1 MPRRAAHPSH
11 RRRLGERLI
20 KRHRSFYVYMI
31 GGFAASVVNT
41 VAFLL
46 FHSWL
51 KMAVVYANT
60 IAFVI
65 SNLFSFFVNKEFVFT
80 QNLDDRHG
88 VLYQLGMFFLYRLL
102 SLIPDNL
109 IMVVGLSWLHWN
121 TLFVKIIDQIMVGLI
136 NYLTTRSIFQ
146 RNEHSMI
153 KKAKQRMQERKL
165 AEKKSKS

>member
-1 MPRRAAHPSH
+1 
-11 RRRLGERLI
+11 
-20 KRHRSFYVYMI
+20 MI

-60 IAFVI
+60 IAFII
-65 SNLFSFFVNKEFVFT
+65 SNLFSFFANKELVFT

-88 VLYQLGMFFLYRLL
+88 VLYQLGMFFLYRRLL
-102 SLIPDNL
+102 SLIPDNI

-121 TLFVKIIDQIMVGLI
+121 TLLVKIIDQIMVGLI

-153 KKAKQRMQERKL
+153 EKAKARMRV
-165 AEKKSKS
+165 KKCLKKEASLKKDLLLFLFKILRSWALVI

>member
-1 MPRRAAHPSH
+1 MPKSQSRRN
-11 RRRLGERLI
+11 LGDKLI

-46 FHSWL
+46 FHSGI
-51 KMAVVYANT
+51 KIRVVYANT

-65 SNLFSFFVNKEFVFT
+65 SNLFSFLVNKEFVFT
-80 QNLDDRHG
+80 QNQDHRHG
-88 VLYQLGMFFLYRLL
+88 VLYQLGMFFVYRLL

-109 IMVVGLSWLHWN
+109 IMVIGISWLHWN
-121 TLFVKIIDQIMVGLI
+121 TIVVKIIDQVIVGVI

-146 RNEHSMI
+146 RSEHSMI
-153 KKAKQRMQERKL
+153 ENAKQRMREKKM

>member
-1 MPRRAAHPSH
+1 
-11 RRRLGERLI
+11 
-20 KRHRSFYVYMI
+20 MI

-41 VAFLL
+41 VAF
-46 FHSWL
+46 
-51 KMAVVYANT
+51 
-60 IAFVI
+60 II
-65 SNLFSFFVNKEFVFT
+65 SNLFSFFVNKELVFT

-102 SLIPDNL
+102 SLIPDNI

-121 TLFVKIIDQIMVGLI
+121 TLLVKIIDQIMVGLI

-153 KKAKQRMQERKL
+153 EKAKARMRVKKMS
-165 AEKKSKS
+165 EKRSKS

>member
-1 MPRRAAHPSH
+1 MPNPTSH
-11 RRRLGERLI
+11 RHANRRNLGEKLI
-20 KRHRSFYVYMI
+20 KRHRSFYFYMI

-46 FHSWL
+46 FHFGI

-60 IAFVI
+60 IAFIV

-80 QNLDDRHG
+80 QNTDARHG
-88 VLYQLGMFFLYRLL
+88 ILYQLGMFFVYRLL

-109 IMVVGLSWLHWN
+109 IMVAGISWLHWN
-121 TLFVKIIDQIMVGLI
+121 TIIVKIIDQMIVGII

-146 RNEHSMI
+146 RSEHSMI
-153 KKAKQRMQERKL
+153 EKAK
-165 AEKKSKS
+165 EKMREKRSEQ

>member
-1 MPRRAAHPSH
+1 
-11 RRRLGERLI
+11 
-20 KRHRSFYVYMI
+20 MI

-41 VAFLL
+41 VAF
-46 FHSWL
+46 
-51 KMAVVYANT
+51 
-60 IAFVI
+60 II
-65 SNLFSFFVNKEFVFT
+65 SNLFSFFVNKELVFT

-102 SLIPDNL
+102 SLIPDNI

-121 TLFVKIIDQIMVGLI
+121 TLLVKIIDQIMVGLI

-153 KKAKQRMQERKL
+153 EKAKARMRVKKCLKKEASLKKRL
-165 AEKKSKS
+165 ASFFIQNLAVVGPCDLRSNRQCRS

>member
-1 MPRRAAHPSH
+1 
-11 RRRLGERLI
+11 
-20 KRHRSFYVYMI
+20 MI

-60 IAFVI
+60 IAFII
-65 SNLFSFFVNKEFVFT
+65 SNLFSFFANKELVFT

-88 VLYQLGMFFLYRLL
+88 VLYQLGMFFLYRRLL
-102 SLIPDNL
+102 SLIPDNI

-121 TLFVKIIDQIMVGLI
+121 TLLVKIIDQIMVGLI

-153 KKAKQRMQERKL
+153 EKAKARMRV
-165 AEKKSKS
+165 KKCLKKEASLKKKTCFFFYSKSCGRGPL